1 MEVLALFKKLN
12 INPKRTI
19 RCVLFID
26 EEQSQTGAE
35 TYAAWSDSIQANH
48 LAVIESDR
56 GVLTPRGFNVDA
68 DSLILSKIQGWQN
81 VFDLCGIDWIRK
93 GSSGAD
99 VGKLKQA
106 RARLGYVPDSQRYY
120 DFHHSAN
127 DVLAE
132 VHPRE
137 LELGTA
143 AMATLVYL
151 LSEYGL

>member
-1 MEVLALFKKLN
+1 M
-12 INPKRTI
+12 
-19 RCVLFID
+19 
-26 EEQSQTGAE
+26 
-35 TYAAWSDSIQANH
+35 
-48 LAVIESDR
+48 
-56 GVLTPRGFNVDA
+56 
-68 DSLILSKIQGWQN
+68 IQGWQN
-81 VFDLCGIDWIRK
+81 VLDLCGIDWVRT
-93 GSSGAD
+93 GGSGAD

-106 RARLGYVPDSQRYY
+106 KARIGYVTDSQRYF

-143 AMATLVYL
+143 AMAMLVYL